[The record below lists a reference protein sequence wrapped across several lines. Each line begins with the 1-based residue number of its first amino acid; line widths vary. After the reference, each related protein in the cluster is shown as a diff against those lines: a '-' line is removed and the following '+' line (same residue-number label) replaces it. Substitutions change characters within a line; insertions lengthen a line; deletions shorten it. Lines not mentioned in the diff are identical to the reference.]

1 MADVLLAGVV
11 RAGRDRL
18 VDVLDGDRFDVD
30 DHLAV
35 AGDRVG
41 EVLIARN
48 AAGLV
53 EHRCL
58 HPGS

>member
-1 MADVLLAGVV
+1 V

-18 VDVLDGDRFDVD
+18 VDVLDGDRLDVD

-35 AGDRVG
+35 AGHRIG
-41 EVLIARN
+41 EVLIARD
-48 AAGLV
+48 AADLV

-58 HPGS
+58 HPSS